1 MRSTEFDHPRKAHHQ
16 PPTADGP
23 SSAERASHRR
33 NGTSTTTVRGP
44 LGPIPR
50 APPRDRNGTVEPKRI
65 PKHPRRIRD
74 VDETILALSANGMT
88 TRDRRDVVPQRDGGA
103 VSATLV
109 TAITA
114 DRDAEV
120 TAWRTRSLDA
130 GWPIASVDGIGVPVR
145 GATGR
150 VSPHTVDGA
159 RGVHLRGR
167 QELRGRWRSE
177 TAGATFGRAGRTDR
191 KSRGRKDLFVA
202 GIDGRSGFAEAIPVA
217 APEAEVQGCLVHRVR
232 AARRYVAASDAR
244 AVLADRK
251 KIDRAATRLAAEGAL
266 AEGAEVGDGK
276 DPTIAKRWRPK
287 WPDRVTLFAFPEPI
301 RKARSTTNAIERVHR
316 VIRTF
321 TRNRQLDPNGDAA
334 IPGGAWPSAKRRRRG
349 RCRSPTGNRPSTTS
363 PSASRGECPG

>member
-1 MRSTEFDHPRKAHHQ
+1 
-16 PPTADGP
+16 
-23 SSAERASHRR
+23 
-33 NGTSTTTVRGP
+33 
-44 LGPIPR
+44 
-50 APPRDRNGTVEPKRI
+50 
-65 PKHPRRIRD
+65 
-74 VDETILALSANGMT
+74 MT

-217 APEAEVQGCLVHRVR
+217 APEAEVPRRLVHRVR

-334 IPGGAWPSAKRRRRG
+334 IPGGGRGHPRSGEEGDDADPPRETGPPPLRHPLRGANAPVEEPNACTDRATSEKHKIQDKPLGGSTRTVCRVRKRLVTEG
-349 RCRSPTGNRPSTTS
+349 FLAALDHQP
-363 PSASRGECPG
+363 